1 YIIMTI
7 EKMKMQMTEKI
18 TQKVSSN
25 GRIVIPKEWRDK
37 LAINDKNEVE
47 MELKDDK
54 TILVK
59 KKIHPLD
66 IEDNLFKGITPFTE
80 EELDEAKKSLFPSEK

>member
-1 YIIMTI
+1 MTI
-7 EKMKMQMTEKI
+7 DKKLKIMTEKI

-37 LAINDKNEVE
+37 LAIDDKNMVE

-54 TILVK
+54 TILIK
-59 KKIHPLD
+59 KKTHPLE
-66 IEDNLFKGITPFTE
+66 IEDDLFKGVSPFTE
-80 EELDEAKKSLFPSEK
+80 EELDDAKKSLFQIED

>member
-1 YIIMTI
+1 
-7 EKMKMQMTEKI
+7 MKMQMTEKI

-37 LAINDKNEVE
+37 LAIDDKSEVE

-54 TILVK
+54 TILIK
-59 KKIHPLD
+59 KKTHPLE
-66 IEDNLFKGITPFTE
+66 IEDNLFKGVTPFTE
-80 EELDEAKKSLFPSEK
+80 EELEEAKKSLFPIDK

>member
-1 YIIMTI
+1 MTI

-25 GRIVIPKEWRDK
+25 GRIVIPKAWRDK
-37 LAINDKNEVE
+37 LAIDDKNEVE

-59 KKIHPLD
+59 KKYIRLR
-66 IEDNLFKGITPFTE
+66 
-80 EELDEAKKSLFPSEK
+80 

>member
-1 YIIMTI
+1 
-7 EKMKMQMTEKI
+7 MTEKI

-37 LAINDKNEVE
+37 LAIDDKNLVE

-54 TILVK
+54 TILIK
-59 KKIHPLD
+59 KKIHPLE
-66 IEDNLFKGITPFTE
+66 IEDNLFEGVSPFSE
-80 EELDEAKKSLFPSEK
+80 EELDEAKKSLFPIED

>member
-1 YIIMTI
+1 MTI
-7 EKMKMQMTEKI
+7 NKIRLKMTEKI

-37 LAINDKNEVE
+37 LAIDDKNLVE

-54 TILVK
+54 TILIK
-59 KKIHPLD
+59 KKIHPLE
-66 IEDNLFKGITPFTE
+66 IEDNLFDGVTPFSE
-80 EELDEAKKSLFPSEK
+80 EELDEAKKSLFPIED

>member
-1 YIIMTI
+1 MTI

-37 LAINDKNEVE
+37 LNIDDKNEVE

-59 KKIHPLD
+59 KKTHPLE
-66 IEDNLFKGITPFTE
+66 IEDNLFKGVTPFTE